1 MHSII
6 YSMNR
11 IFSLSIYLLVASV
24 SFAQTTFDP
33 SKIDIVRDEYGV
45 PHIFAKTDAE
55 VAYGL
60 EWATAEDDVENAQ
73 FMLCAMRG
81 MLGTKQGVDG
91 AKIDFAVQFL
101 GVVDYVDEHYEE
113 SIPADLK
120 RVLEGA
126 AAGANAYFY
135 SHPDLVWNK
144 KMLPVKPQDFV
155 TGYMLA
161 MALMGGVQG
170 TVEKMVDGRI
180 ERDVPDKEDGIGSN
194 AFAMNSHKTVDG
206 NTYLAVNAHQPIEGL
221 LSWYEAHVC
230 SEEGWNMVG
239 GLFHGSPTVFLG
251 SNENLGWAHTTGDL
265 DELDVYKLKMHPK
278 KKLWYSVDGKWHKLE
293 TGRAKLKVGL
303 GKNQWFKISV
313 GKKFWKSI
321 YGPTMKNDHGYFSL
335 RMPALMNIFP
345 VLQWYRMNKASN
357 FTEFKAAL
365 DIQGLS
371 RQNITYA
378 DKNDTIF
385 FISNGYIPN
394 RADGYDWRK
403 VLPGDTS
410 ATLWNTFLPVDSFAQ
425 FLNPDCGWVFNTN
438 NAGYEATSK
447 GENRQLKDYNPHIGY
462 DPSVNNRSLR
472 VYELME
478 GKYADRKLS
487 FDDFKELKFDH
498 TYPKRMTYKGE
509 FWMDELFEMDAS
521 KFPEIADAIARI
533 SAFDHTADT
542 LDRNFPILLMT
553 IYELLDYNGKLR
565 NEAKT
570 DTEKRVAMFADA
582 IAKAQTKMIER
593 FGTIDIALRELQVLE
608 RNGKSVAVDGGP
620 DCIRAVFGTFMED
633 GRNRMRAGD
642 GYVQLTQ
649 FTEDGPV
656 IQSINA
662 FGSSSFADS
671 PHNTDQMVPFAKHE
685 LKKMSLNKEEIYKNA
700 KRIYHPE

>member
-1 MHSII
+1 M
-6 YSMNR
+6 YSNL
-11 IFSLSIYLLVASV
+11 SLQSLIALAFCAILSTSSY
-24 SFAQTTFDP
+24 AQQQFDP
-33 SKIDIVRDEYGV
+33 SKIDIVRDEFGV

-81 MLGTKQGVDG
+81 LLGTKQGVEG

-101 GVVDYVDEHYEE
+101 GVVDYVNEHYEE
-113 SIPADLK
+113 SIPEDLK
-120 RVLEGA
+120 RMLEGA
-126 AAGANAYFY
+126 AAGANAYY
-135 SHPDLVWNK
+135 YAHPELVWNK
-144 KMLPVKPQDFV
+144 KMMPVKPQDFV

-161 MALMGGVQG
+161 MSLMGGVQG
-170 TVEKMVDGRI
+170 TVEKMVNGKI
-180 ERDVPDKEDGIGSN
+180 QRDVEEKEDGIGSN
-194 AFAMNSHKTVDG
+194 AFAFNSNKTADG

-230 SEEGWNMVG
+230 SEEGWNIVG
-239 GLFHGSPTVFLG
+239 GLFHGSPTIFLG

-278 KKLWYSVDGKWHKLE
+278 KKLLYEVDGKWHKLE

-313 GKKFWKSI
+313 GKKFWNSI
-321 YGPTMKNDHGYFSL
+321 YGPTLKNDYGYFSL
-335 RMPALMNIFP
+335 RMPALMNIYP
-345 VLQWYRMNKASN
+345 ILQWYRMNKAKN
-357 FTEFKAAL
+357 FTEFRAAL

-394 RADGYDWRK
+394 RADGYNWRK

-425 FLNPDCGWVFNTN
+425 FLNPESGWLFNTN
-438 NAGYEATSK
+438 NAGYEPTDKA
-447 GENRQLKDYNPHIGY
+447 ENRKLEDYNPHIGY

-472 VYELME
+472 VYEIME
-478 GKYADRKLS
+478 GDYANKKISYDEFKALKY
-487 FDDFKELKFDH
+487 DH
-498 TYPKRMTYKGE
+498 TYPQRMTYKGE
-509 FWMDELFEMDAS
+509 FWMDELFTMDTA

-533 SAFDHTADT
+533 NAFDRTADT
-542 LDRNFPILLMT
+542 LDRNCPMLLMT
-553 IYELLDYNGKLR
+553 IYELLDYNGKKR
-565 NEAKT
+565 NEAKE
-570 DTEKRVAMFADA
+570 DPEKKIAMFAEC
-582 IAKAQTKMIER
+582 ITNAKTKMITR

-642 GYVQLTQ
+642 GYVQLVR
-649 FTEDGPV
+649 FTKDGP
-656 IQSINA
+656 IIESINA
-662 FGSSSFADS
+662 FGSSSFAES
-671 PHNTDQMVPFAKHE
+671 EHNTDQMAPFAKHE
-685 LKKMSLNKEEIYKNA
+685 LKKMSLDKAEIYKNA